1 MMNDEN
7 AFRLLPGAFN
17 ANVDSQN
24 LRQEWEEWHRAFELT
39 LHTRKIYS
47 QSEKLVAMLTIG
59 GRGLQRIFYNLLPVP
74 EEIYPE
80 LVEVPL
86 RPHDVPE
93 YDNAVKRLETFFVGK
108 QNLRVELEVFRSI
121 RQKNEESF
129 KNFLLR
135 LRAQASRCDFGVREE
150 TEILQQVTVGAR
162 DEKIKDKGLENVMNL
177 NEITN
182 YAQNRE
188 TLLKQKEKS
197 KQFREEQQVN
207 YVPAARSSY
216 KRESYQKP
224 GARSGR
230 YPNRPYQRQAG
241 DRSSNQR
248 GPRWNE
254 ADRNPSGHGRTVPK
268 CNRCGSWSHDPD
280 SSGCFARQAR
290 CNKCGTVGHYARVC
304 TVPYGGHPGNS
315 RGHGGPEANMLAQ
328 SALEWKEELPRR
340 PKPEDIAK
348 V

>member
-1 MMNDEN
+1 M
-7 AFRLLPGAFN
+7 
-17 ANVDSQN
+17 
-24 LRQEWEEWHRAFELT
+24 
-39 LHTRKIYS
+39 
-47 QSEKLVAMLTIG
+47 
-59 GRGLQRIFYNLLPVP
+59 
-74 EEIYPE
+74 
-80 LVEVPL
+80 
-86 RPHDVPE
+86 
-93 YDNAVKRLETFFVGK
+93 
-108 QNLRVELEVFRSI
+108 FRSI

-162 DEKIKDKGLENVMNL
+162 DEKIRDKGLENVMNL
-177 NEITN
+177 NEISN

-216 KRESYQKP
+216 KREGYQKP
-224 GARSGR
+224 ATRSGR
-230 YPNRPYQRQAG
+230 YSNRPYQEQAG

-248 GPRWNE
+248 GSRWHE
-254 ADRNPSGHGRTVPK
+254 ANRNTSGHGRAVPK
-268 CNRCGSWSHDPD
+268 CNRCGSWSHDAD

-290 CNKCGTVGHYARVC
+290 YNQCGTVGHYARMC
-304 TVPYGGHPGNS
+304 TVPYGGHPAMN
-315 RGHGGPEANMLAQ
+315 RAHGGTDANMLAQ

-340 PKPEDIAK
+340 PKPEVIAK